1 MPCELCRKAM
11 SSKACPPPNRD
22 LLQSGTSPSL
32 MCCLEGFRKWRISSV
47 SCNIA
52 CKLKLYCAKNPA
64 RIKLVIV
71 LHFERCLSALAAS
84 LR

>member
-11 SSKACPPPNRD
+11 SSKAWPPPNRD

-47 SCNIA
+47 SCNVQ
-52 CKLKLYCAKNPA
+52 CRLELYCAEDPA
-64 RIKLVIV
+64 RIKLIV
-71 LHFERCLSALAAS
+71 VPHSELCLSALAAI